1 MNEAEARAVLTTE
14 LGKYRTRSYK
24 DLMRLIHDRDDYP
37 VTGTS
42 GVVYQ
47 MDVQA
52 FWDNP
57 DKPHDNLRVA
67 GAIDD
72 GGPSAIVPMCDSFIV
87 APDGTF
93 VGE

>member
-1 MNEAEARAVLTTE
+1 MNEVEARAVLTAE
-14 LGKYRTRSYK
+14 LQKYRTRSYK
-24 DLMRLIHDRDDYP
+24 DLMRLVDDRDDYP
-37 VTGTS
+37 VTATS

-52 FWDNP
+52 FWDDPN
-57 DKPHDNLRVA
+57 KPNTNLRVA

-87 APDGTF
+87 APDGAF